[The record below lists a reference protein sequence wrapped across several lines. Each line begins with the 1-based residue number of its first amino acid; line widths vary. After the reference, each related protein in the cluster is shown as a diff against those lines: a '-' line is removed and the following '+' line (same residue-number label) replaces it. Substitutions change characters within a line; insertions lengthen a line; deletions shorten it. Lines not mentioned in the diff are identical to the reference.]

1 MLSRMPRQ
9 TEPSIN
15 NALGILLQGMMGSAT
30 VRSENVRAVV
40 GHAGLQPD
48 VIVTEAGRAPVIVEA
63 EIEPARSVEA
73 EARSRL
79 GLEVV
84 EGRRTV
90 EAVIAL
96 RYPEAVAD
104 SDDLGA
110 ALSGA
115 RLSYC
120 VLRDD
125 PSESRFPESGW
136 LTGSVS
142 DLADLVRLVSVSQ
155 RDVDFAADA
164 LQQGIE
170 RVAAILDELD
180 ATQPGVTT
188 QIARLLGMMNVPQT
202 RRMACAIIANALVF
216 HERIAGMSDNEIRP
230 LSLVCGRGIANPKGE
245 TLAAWA
251 AILDI
256 NYFPIFSIGRDI
268 LSHIPS
274 GAAARI
280 LNTLELTAGEV
291 SSAGVD
297 NAHDLTGRIF
307 QRLIVDR
314 KYLATFYTLPASAAL
329 LARLAVSKMGGIDWS
344 DAEAVGNLRIG
355 DFACGTG
362 ALLSA
367 AYEQIAARHERTGGS
382 PVALHPV
389 MMQSALYGCDVMPSA
404 IHITG
409 STLSGAHPDVGFE
422 GSRLYT
428 LAYGRRPD
436 DSVKIG
442 SLELLRTSS
451 IAPLFNTSE
460 PARRTDRIGEQ
471 TADYVIADI
480 PDGEFDMV
488 IMNPPFTRATNH
500 EGAHA
505 DVTNP
510 AFAAFGATSEDQTAM
525 GKLMNEM
532 AKGTCYH
539 GNAGIASAF
548 AAVGHKK
555 LKPGGVLALVL
566 PLSAA
571 SGLSWQGFRKMLAA
585 DYTDLTVLSI
595 AANGKEMS
603 FSSDTGMGE
612 CLVVARRRS
621 EDDPTAERAHFVS
634 LRQTRRKGLLRPAL

>member
-1 MLSRMPRQ
+1 MGPWLLGANSSAMLSRMPRQ

-30 VRSENVRAVV
+30 VRSENVRAVA

-48 VIVTEAGRAPVIVEA
+48 VIVTEPGRAPVIVEA

-73 EARSRL
+73 EAKSRL

-136 LTGSVS
+136 ITGSVS

-329 LARLAVSKMGGIDWS
+329 LARLAVSKMEGIDWS

-382 PVALHPV
+382 PVDSAPHHDAERTLRLRRDAVSYPHHRLDPFRRAPRRRVRGLASLHPRLRAAARRQREDRLPGAAAHLV
-389 MMQSALYGCDVMPSA
+389 DRAPVQHERTGPPDGQDRGADRRLRDRRYSRRGVRHGDHEPA
-404 IHITG
+404 IHSRHEPRG
-409 STLSGAHPDVGFE
+409 RPRRRHQPGFR
-422 GSRLYT
+422 GLWRNVR
-428 LAYGRRPD
+428 G
-436 DSVKIG
+436 
-442 SLELLRTSS
+442 
-451 IAPLFNTSE
+451 
-460 PARRTDRIGEQ
+460 
-471 TADYVIADI
+471 
-480 PDGEFDMV
+480 PDGDGE
-488 IMNPPFTRATNH
+488 
-500 EGAHA
+500 A
-505 DVTNP
+505 DERDGQGDLLPRQRWHCV
-510 AFAAFGATSEDQTAM
+510 GVRGS
-525 GKLMNEM
+525 
-532 AKGTCYH
+532 GT
-539 GNAGIASAF
+539 
-548 AAVGHKK
+548 
-555 LKPGGVLALVL
+555 
-566 PLSAA
+566 
-571 SGLSWQGFRKMLAA
+571 
-585 DYTDLTVLSI
+585 
-595 AANGKEMS
+595 
-603 FSSDTGMGE
+603 
-612 CLVVARRRS
+612 
-621 EDDPTAERAHFVS
+621 
-634 LRQTRRKGLLRPAL
+634 